1 MTGRP
6 GNNSALAQLQVIM
19 ETGRGSGHLG
29 KCHSELRNW
38 RENGSW
44 QKVPCPRR
52 LLTGWVKIWFANLEN
67 KEVTVWVAEGGC

>member
-6 GNNSALAQLQVIM
+6 RKRALAQFQVIT

-29 KCHSELRNW
+29 KCHSELKNW
-38 RENGSW
+38 REDESW

-67 KEVTVWVAEGGC
+67 KEVTVRVAEGGC